1 MSTKKGLFDD
11 DSEEDAYVPGGAPQ
25 NPPETQATVPAEDT
39 QNLDDEY
46 VPQNYD
52 DNQYQ
57 QPEAEYMPV
66 QDNQDEMYKPDAN
79 SQQQPFDD
87 QQVEEQYNPVY
98 DEY

>member
-11 DSEEDAYVPGGAPQ
+11 DSEEDTYVPGGAPQ
-25 NPPETQATVPAEDT
+25 NPPESQATAPSDVVPAQES

-57 QPEAEYMPV
+57 QPEAEYVPPV
-66 QDNQDEMYKPDAN
+66 EENDVDMYKPEA
-79 SQQQPFDD
+79 Q
-87 QQVEEQYNPVY
+87 
-98 DEY
+98 